1 MVRLASGEVGGLYHA
16 FARLLAAAAAGSDAV
31 RIEPVVTRGSREN
44 LKMLVRGDAELAL
57 TLADSVDSA
66 SGPIRALGRVYEN
79 YLQLVVLADSPI
91 AAVTDLRG
99 ARVNLGAQ
107 GSGAALTGERIFT
120 AAGLKPRT
128 DITATH
134 LPLDKAVTAL
144 RRGTVDALLWAG
156 GLPTPGLEIPARMRL
171 VDLADLVRPMRER
184 FGHLYD
190 RVTIPADAY
199 PGARRGGHDRCG
211 EPASRGARP
220 ARLGRGGDGELA
232 AVPRSGFGACR
243 GIGHPIPG
251 RELSHRHRERS
262 AASRRR
268 GGIPPLARVNAA
280 RHCG

>member
-91 AAVTDLRG
+91 VAVTDLRG

-120 AAGLKPRT
+120 AAGLNPRT

-199 PGARRGGHDRCG
+199 PGAAAVGTIGV
-211 EPASRGARP
+211 AN
-220 ARLGRGGDGELA
+220 LLLA
-232 AVPRSGFGACR
+232 A
-243 GIGHPIPG
+243 PG
-251 RELSHRHRERS
+251 LPDS
-262 AASRRR
+262 AAAATVNLLLYRAADLVPDEASGTQFLDGSSLIGTANVPLHPGAVEAYRRWH
-268 GGIPPLARVNAA
+268 G
-280 RHCG
+280 